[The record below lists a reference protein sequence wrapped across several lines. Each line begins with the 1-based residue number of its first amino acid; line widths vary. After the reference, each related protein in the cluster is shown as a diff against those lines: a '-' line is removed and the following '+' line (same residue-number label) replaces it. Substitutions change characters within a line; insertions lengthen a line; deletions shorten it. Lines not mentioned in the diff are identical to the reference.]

1 VRWVAHRLGEYQRKA
16 TASLATQSSEKLFK
30 KKVAENFGSSK
41 ISRNFAKFFGETEIK
56 SSSKGEWLDSK
67 ANPNEHIER
76 FTIDIRVVQEL
87 NKAS

>member
-1 VRWVAHRLGEYQRKA
+1 VRWVAHRLGEYQRKP
-16 TASLATQSSEKLFK
+16 TASLATQSSENFS